1 MAIQKILMV
10 DDSAVER
17 FAMGELLTRLG
28 YSVVEAIDGEDAQAK
43 ALSHQPDMIL
53 MDVVMP
59 GSNGFQLTRQ
69 MSRHDSLKHIPIV
82 ICTSKDAETDRVW
95 GMRQGAKAYLIKPL
109 TERNIVRCIRDLE
122 SGAQPASK

>member
-1 MAIQKILMV
+1 MAIQKILIV

-28 YSVVEAIDGEDAQAK
+28 YTVVEAIDGEDAQAK
-43 ALSHQPDMIL
+43 ALSHQPDLIL

-69 MSRHDSLKHIPIV
+69 MNRDDALKNIPIV
-82 ICTSKDAETDRVW
+82 MCTSKDAETDRVW

-109 TERNIVRCIRDLE
+109 SERAIVRCIRELDTGL
-122 SGAQPASK
+122 AS